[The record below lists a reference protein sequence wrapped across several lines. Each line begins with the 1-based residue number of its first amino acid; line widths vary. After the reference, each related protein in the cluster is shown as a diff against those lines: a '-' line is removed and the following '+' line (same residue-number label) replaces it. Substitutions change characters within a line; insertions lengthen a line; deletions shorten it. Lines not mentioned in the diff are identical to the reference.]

1 MAITNNSVLAD
12 TIPTVI
18 EEARYTEQ
26 FKEVLSKLV
35 WRITKAKGD
44 GSTVNLPYFGTVS
57 ANNLTD
63 GIDMVNPQSMSDTNV
78 VITPGEV
85 GAQILLSW
93 KLARDNQEDV
103 IRAAGRILGE
113 AMVVKRESD
122 LAGQL
127 DDSSHT
133 PMGGGGTLTLGMIAA
148 SWATLSGNPL
158 SSGGPAPKPYVMVH
172 HPFTLLDMVD
182 VFTPT
187 NTGDTTTGTAGG
199 FPTGM
204 GDDVLKNY
212 QIGKIFGMD
221 VYESGNISTSGD
233 AAKGGVFASGRGG
246 ALVLATSKE
255 WEVLPDDDPSR
266 RATELNVV
274 GEYGVGE
281 YLANWIVELN
291 NDATAPA

>member
-44 GSTVNLPYFGTVS
+44 GATVNLPYFGTVS

-172 HPFTLLDMVD
+172 HPFTLLDLVD
-182 VFTPT
+182 IFTPT
-187 NTGDTTTGTAGG
+187 TPSTAL
-199 FPTGM
+199 TSAGM

-221 VYESGNISTSGD
+221 VYESGNISIDSSSNV
-233 AAKGGVFASGRGG
+233 AKGGVFASGRGG

-255 WEVLPDDDPSR
+255 WDILPDDDPSR

-281 YLANWIVELN
+281 YLASWIVELN
-291 NDATAPA
+291 NDASTPS

>member
-1 MAITNNSVLAD
+1 MATTNNSVLAD

-26 FKEVLSKLV
+26 FKEVLSKLA

-172 HPFTLLDMVD
+172 HPFTLLDLVD
-182 VFTPT
+182 IFTP
-187 NTGDTTTGTAGG
+187 NTPATAL
-199 FPTGM
+199 TSAGM

-221 VYESGNISTSGD
+221 VYESGNISIDSSSNV
-233 AAKGGVFASGRGG
+233 AKGGVFASGRGG

-255 WEVLPDDDPSR
+255 WDILPDDDPSR

-281 YLANWIVELN
+281 YLASWIVELN
-291 NDATAPA
+291 NDASTPS